1 MATDKRGR
9 TTPPLRGLLKNP
21 LSGGV
26 FFHLLVGG
34 HRFYPPD
41 KGGQGGCFS
50 SREGCPIYPLK
61 SGLFQQPREESDC
74 SFLSLAAPPSS
85 VGADPPRISR
95 RTNRSASATPP
106 QGGSNSLPILGG
118 YGTQG
123 GSDFKLSKDSALS
136 RRSTDFAWMEPA
148 PVINSSSESR
158 EKVHGSVAG

>member
-1 MATDKRGR
+1 MN
-9 TTPPLRGLLKNP
+9 PPSPVGFDPQPP
-21 LSGGV
+21 LSGGL

-95 RTNRSASATPP
+95 RTKHSASSTIPHSSIGIDLQGVVEKPP
-106 QGGSNSLPILGG
+106 QGKNACGVFTVLARNTSCLVGLQTNPRSSLGLTFI
-118 YGTQG
+118 TRVKH
-123 GSDFKLSKDSALS
+123 SFITRA
-136 RRSTDFAWMEPA
+136 
-148 PVINSSSESR
+148 
-158 EKVHGSVAG
+158 